1 LFAAGGSLLARRRA
15 LAVRKRLSML
25 RVTFH
30 DDAPDEQRV
39 AGGERRTFVSRVSI
53 QAAIIGLLLL
63 CGGGT
68 PARTQTPS
76 TFGADVAAL
85 SESGGYFDTDNL
97 ISNERSYLEVVP
109 DLKKR
114 GVSGGAY
121 LGVGPDQN
129 FSYIAAIRP
138 DIAVIV
144 DIRRDNML
152 LHLLFKA
159 LFGMSRTRVEY
170 VAHLLGR
177 PVPAGVESWRDAS
190 IQKIVEYAGTPALD
204 GKGLASLRAQV
215 DEAVGRTGVP
225 LSREDRETIDRFHRR
240 FIEAGTGLRFQ
251 TTGRQP
257 QSHYPTYGELLLGTD
272 ADGTYYNF
280 LASED
285 AFQFLR
291 SLQQRNLV
299 VPVVGDISGPRAL
312 TAIST
317 YLEKRK
323 TRVSAFY
330 VSNVEFYLFGDGR
343 FPSFAAN
350 LGRLPRSER
359 SVLIRSVFGRY
370 GWPRG
375 GSVSQLHPIGEL
387 LDDYAKGRIRYYD
400 ELLK

>member
-1 LFAAGGSLLARRRA
+1 
-15 LAVRKRLSML
+15 ML
-25 RVTFH
+25 R
-30 DDAPDEQRV
+30 APTPRDPPEEHQ
-39 AGGERRTFVSRVSI
+39 AAAGERRF
-53 QAAIIGLLLL
+53 AAARAAVHAVAIAALLL
-63 CGGGT
+63 CGGGA
-68 PARTQTPS
+68 PARTQTTP

-85 SESGGYFDTDNL
+85 SEPGGYFDTDNL

-109 DLKKR
+109 DLRRR
-114 GVSGGAY
+114 GISGGAY

-144 DIRRDNML
+144 DVRRDNLL

-177 PVPAGVESWRDAS
+177 PVPANVDSWRDAS
-190 IQKIVEYAGTPALD
+190 ILKIVEHARAPALD
-204 GKGLASLRAQV
+204 AKAVSILRARV
-215 DEAVGRTGVP
+215 DAAIERIGVP
-225 LSREDRETIDRFHRR
+225 ISRDDRETIDRFHRR
-240 FIEAGTGLRFQ
+240 FIDAGLGLRFQ

-257 QSHYPTYGELLLGTD
+257 QSHYPTYGDLLIGTD
-272 ADGTYYNF
+272 AEGAFHNY

-285 AFQFLR
+285 AFQFLK
-291 SLQQRNLV
+291 SLQQRDLI
-299 VPVVGDISGPRAL
+299 VPVVGDVSGPRAL
-312 TAIST
+312 TAIAA

-375 GSVSQLHPIGEL
+375 GSVSQLHAIGEL
-387 LDDYAKGRIRYYD
+387 LDAYAKGRIRYYD
-400 ELLK
+400 ELLR

>member
-1 LFAAGGSLLARRRA
+1 
-15 LAVRKRLSML
+15 ML
-25 RVTFH
+25 R
-30 DDAPDEQRV
+30 APLPLEAPHKQRP
-39 AGGERRTFVSRVSI
+39 ANGERRFFHARSAVHAFAL
-53 QAAIIGLLLL
+53 AALLL
-63 CGGGT
+63 CGGGA
-68 PARTQTPS
+68 PARTQTAT

-85 SESGGYFDTDNL
+85 SEQGGYFDTDNL

-114 GVSGGAY
+114 GISGGAY

-138 DIAVIV
+138 DIALIV

-170 VAHLLGR
+170 VAHLFGR
-177 PVPAGVESWRDAS
+177 PVPANLEAWRDAS
-190 IQKIVEYAGTPALD
+190 IQKIVDYAGAPALD
-204 GKGLASLRAQV
+204 AKALSSLRARV
-215 DEAVGRTGVP
+215 DDAIGRTGVTI
-225 LSREDRETIDRFHRR
+225 SREDRATIDRFHRR
-240 FIEAGTGLRFQ
+240 FIEAGLALRFQ

-272 ADGTYYNF
+272 ADGTHQNY

-285 AFQFLR
+285 AFQFLK
-291 SLQQRNLV
+291 SLHQRNLI

-312 TAIST
+312 TAISA

-387 LDDYAKGRIRYYD
+387 LDAYAKGRIKYYD